1 MRDDFVKTFVFMINT
16 IKHRIPFY
24 AHSIIIVRNK
34 INVKNIITITTVII
48 FLTLSISVFAQ
59 TAACNGILPFEEQNG
74 LLTIEMESGVL
85 PSNSNWQTGSE
96 SDPNLPGSTI
106 NYIFWNGTESFSALS
121 GAPITYNIKINNPG
135 TYRFAWR
142 GRIGTGTSRGEHND
156 AWLKIVADDFYATKS
171 SSYTS
176 TTEIVEPRPDC
187 VNNPDRACPVG
198 TSVSGFFKAFMNRSP
213 TGAIEQRWGFVTNT
227 NDGDSFRFIWATF
240 NTAGNYSVI
249 VDARSSFFFMDKMV
263 LRRVD
268 VSDTVAFNLENNES
282 SCFDA
287 SLSVASENKLE
298 DVKIF
303 PNPTNGVINITNLP
317 LKSKLII
324 SNIHG
329 VTIKTIYTVSKS
341 QSLDISDL
349 KSGVYF
355 LTSTN
360 ENTNFTKK
368 ILKI

>member
-1 MRDDFVKTFVFMINT
+1 MSMSSF
-16 IKHRIPFY
+16 
-24 AHSIIIVRNK
+24 S
-34 INVKNIITITTVII
+34 
-48 FLTLSISVFAQ
+48 Q

-96 SDPNLPGSTI
+96 SDLNLPGSTI

-142 GRIGTGTSRGEHND
+142 GRIGTGTSGGEHND
-156 AWLKIVADDFYATKS
+156 AWLKIEADDFYATKS

-176 TTEIVEPRPDC
+176 TIEIVEPRPDC

-198 TSVSGFFKAFMNRSP
+198 TSVSGFFKAFMNRHPINSTP
-213 TGAIEQRWGFVTNT
+213 EQRWGYVTNT
-227 NDGDSFRFIWATF
+227 NDGDSYRFIWATF

-263 LRRVD
+263 LRRFD
-268 VSDTVAFNLENNES
+268 VSDTTAFNLSNSES

-287 SLSVASENKLE
+287 SLSVASEDKLE

-303 PNPTNGVINITNLP
+303 SNPTNGVINITNLP

-324 SNIHG
+324 FNIYG
-329 VTIKTIYTVSKS
+329 ATVRELTSISRS
-341 QSLDISDL
+341 QVIDISDL
-349 KSGVYF
+349 NSGIYVI
-355 LTSTN
+355 TN
-360 ENTNFTKK
+360 GDNKQTFAKK
-368 ILKI
+368 IIKL